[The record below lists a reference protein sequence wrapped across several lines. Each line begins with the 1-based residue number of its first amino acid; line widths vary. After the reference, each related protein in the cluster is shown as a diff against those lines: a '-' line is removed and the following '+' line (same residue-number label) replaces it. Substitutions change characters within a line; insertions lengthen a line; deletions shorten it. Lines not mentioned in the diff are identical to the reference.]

1 MAMQTENPQLPP
13 SAEVVGNAFV
23 EQYYYVLHRSPE
35 LVFRFYRDSSVMS
48 WPDSNGLMSS
58 VTTMQGIN
66 EKILSSEFKNR
77 KTEIMTTDSQSSY
90 EGGVIVL
97 VTGCLM
103 TKDKRRKKFTQSFFL
118 APQYNGYY
126 VLNDVLRYIVDGEA
140 LETIPINGTN
150 DSPAVSLN
158 QGPGHTHDPD
168 PPVPDPATSV
178 VEDDEIVIEKVYD
191 PLENEE
197 QLVNEEEDFTETQSH
212 PIENDDS
219 TIAESSSSS
228 AQEDAPKKSYASI
241 VKVMKGSSGSTKVYV
256 PTKTTKVTPAK
267 TENQSPG
274 LAAPAPVPE
283 SSVTSSINAPESS
296 DAPEEVE
303 GHSIYIRNLPLNVTV
318 SQLEAE
324 FQKFGPIKQGGVQVR
339 SNKQQ
344 AYCFGFVEFLSLS
357 SMHSAIQASPIII
370 GDHQAVVEIKRT
382 TTRVGSGRG
391 GRFPSGRGVFR
402 GRGSF
407 GGGRGFVRIEYG
419 IRGEFSGRGRGP
431 SGRSGGEGYRQGRGR
446 AGRPSG
452 HTQNAGSR

>member
-58 VTTMQGIN
+58 VTTMQSCEWSGRGRVIGSLFS
-66 EKILSSEFKNR
+66 EIVSYLEDGVDGAIPWKFLLLEHSTQFPAREDWGLDLPRSGAERKGLKTGEALDLQLKIHSSILSDWS
-77 KTEIMTTDSQSSY
+77 
-90 EGGVIVL
+90 
-97 VTGCLM
+97 
-103 TKDKRRKKFTQSFFL
+103 
-118 APQYNGYY
+118 
-126 VLNDVLRYIVDGEA
+126 RYIVDGEA

-357 SMHSAIQASPIII
+357 SMHSAIQETVSFLFYTSMHVYL
-370 GDHQAVVEIKRT
+370 GV
-382 TTRVGSGRG
+382 
-391 GRFPSGRGVFR
+391 PSSCPCSTLKCQTF
-402 GRGSF
+402 
-407 GGGRGFVRIEYG
+407 
-419 IRGEFSGRGRGP
+419 
-431 SGRSGGEGYRQGRGR
+431 
-446 AGRPSG
+446 
-452 HTQNAGSR
+452 

>member
-1 MAMQTENPQLPP
+1 ML
-13 SAEVVGNAFV
+13 
-23 EQYYYVLHRSPE
+23 
-35 LVFRFYRDSSVMS
+35 D
-48 WPDSNGLMSS
+48 
-58 VTTMQGIN
+58 QGIN

-103 TKDKRRKKFTQSFFL
+103 TKDKLRKKFTQSFFL

-158 QGPGHTHDPD
+158 QGPGWFFLLAFFGYTTLALCWKPFWHNFLFLFPGHIHDPD

-241 VKVMKGSSGSTKVYV
+241 VGS
-256 PTKTTKVTPAK
+256 
-267 TENQSPG
+267 
-274 LAAPAPVPE
+274 
-283 SSVTSSINAPESS
+283 
-296 DAPEEVE
+296 
-303 GHSIYIRNLPLNVTV
+303 
-318 SQLEAE
+318 
-324 FQKFGPIKQGGVQVR
+324 
-339 SNKQQ
+339 
-344 AYCFGFVEFLSLS
+344 
-357 SMHSAIQASPIII
+357 
-370 GDHQAVVEIKRT
+370 EIK
-382 TTRVGSGRG
+382 
-391 GRFPSGRGVFR
+391 
-402 GRGSF
+402 
-407 GGGRGFVRIEYG
+407 
-419 IRGEFSGRGRGP
+419 
-431 SGRSGGEGYRQGRGR
+431 
-446 AGRPSG
+446 
-452 HTQNAGSR
+452 